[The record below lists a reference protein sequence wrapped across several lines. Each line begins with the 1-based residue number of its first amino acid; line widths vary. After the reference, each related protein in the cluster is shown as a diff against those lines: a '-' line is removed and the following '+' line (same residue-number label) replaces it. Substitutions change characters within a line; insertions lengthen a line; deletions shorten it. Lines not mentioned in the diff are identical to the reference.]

1 MVTKSHKRMTI
12 FLADGSSV
20 LSGLKMLA
28 SSLFVFCFCF
38 LVGLRLATAT
48 EECQVLIITDQA
60 KYITEDEFLSF
71 TLDPFLL
78 HDVTPR
84 WGTLDFNS
92 SRVQTLARGLSP
104 AIIRYGGTDADWQI
118 FNLENRT
125 TANGSLLFVP
135 KRKLFPEKMRKIQD
149 SEPKVV
155 LYPQDVDNLRNLAV
169 QAGGK
174 LLFDLNI
181 QLRYGSQWDPLNA
194 MELFHY
200 IKDKGYTDDFDFQLG
215 NEPKYPELSIDGK
228 RIAEDFNILCKV
240 LDSMDFTASRVVGPD
255 LDPSASAS
263 KTWPDIIRD
272 FVPRVDKCLTAV
284 TIHHYYFHGPGAV
297 VSEYLDL
304 HHFESLAPLLLA
316 IRGAV
321 TAAGGASIDI
331 WLDETSDALGKG
343 TPNISDRFASGFLWL
358 DKLGVAASQGI
369 KIVARQI
376 FYGGNYPLLSP
387 ALEPNPD
394 YWLSFV
400 FKRLVGRGVLDTE
413 LFTSMT
419 ALGYARAYAHCTSP
433 RAKYPDGSVT
443 LYAIN
448 ILQNSSITLFLDQ
461 SLGAKTVDLYL
472 LSPDGSEGLLSPYV
486 AVNGKRLAL
495 IDDHTLPTLSPVSQ
509 PAEKGIVLPPLTF
522 GFFVLPDVN
531 APACTDVVTSEAN
544 K

>member
-1 MVTKSHKRMTI
+1 MQ
-12 FLADGSSV
+12 
-20 LSGLKMLA
+20 A
-28 SSLFVFCFCF
+28 SSLFIPSFCF
-38 LVGLRLATAT
+38 LVGSILATAT
-48 EECQVLIITDQA
+48 EKCQVFIITDSV
-60 KYITEDEFLSF
+60 KYTTEDEFLSF

-84 WGTLDFNS
+84 WGTLDFSNP
-92 SRVQTLARGLSP
+92 RVQTLAAGLSP
-104 AIIRYGGTDADWQI
+104 AILRYGGTDADWQI
-118 FNLENRT
+118 FSQDN
-125 TANGSLLFVP
+125 NGPTDDTLRFVP
-135 KRKLFPEKMRKIQD
+135 RVKPGAD
-149 SEPKVV
+149 EPKVV
-155 LYPQDVDNLRNLAV
+155 LYPKDVDNLYNLAM

-181 QLRYGSQWDPLNA
+181 QLRYGSQWNPLNA
-194 MELFHY
+194 IELMQY
-200 IKDKGYTDDFDFQLG
+200 MKKKGYADNIDFELG
-215 NEPKYPELSIDGK
+215 NEPEYPELKIDGT
-228 RIAEDFNILCKV
+228 RIAEDTNILISV
-240 LDSMDFTASRVVGPD
+240 LDSMQEFNTSRVVGPD
-255 LDPSASAS
+255 IGVSGTSGASF
-263 KTWPDIIRD
+263 DIIRD
-272 FVPRVDKCLTAV
+272 FVTTVDKRLKAV
-284 TIHHYYFHGPGAV
+284 TVHHYYFAGPGANI
-297 VSEYLDL
+297 SEYLDL
-304 HHFESLAPLLLA
+304 RHFDALAPVLQA
-316 IRGAV
+316 VRDTV
-321 TAAGGASIDI
+321 TAAGGSS
-331 WLDETSDALGKG
+331 LDVWVGETSDAYNKG
-343 TPNISDRFASGFLWL
+343 TPNVSDRFVSSFLWL
-358 DKLGVAASQGI
+358 DKLGIAGSLGY
-369 KIVARQI
+369 KLVARQI

-413 LFTSMT
+413 LFTSVT

-472 LSPDGSEGLLSPYV
+472 LSPDGSEGLLSPYL

-531 APACTDVVTSEAN
+531 APVCSGSRL
-544 K
+544 